1 MSGMDDDKSYTD
13 YMLALSKLEATP
25 AGRYLVGL
33 NQKISSDFFKCRCG
47 AAELRELGELESF
60 CVVKD
65 YKVVE
70 GLRKKVIPCECTPGA
85 FARRSAAER
94 IPMVVLPQSEPQPDQ
109 RKYFRREVREYGGA
123 KYYCYFYDNDW
134 IKKKIEEARENPVKD
149 FLGTWESNPDPLS
162 FGINHPVPEFPSF
175 LDIAK
180 HGVRMKDRPLAQYRG
195 RGATSFPEHQCGIP
209 IEELL
214 PVNWESVGATV
225 TDANT
230 GVTKSLDE
238 AMKEVRHKGESF
250 PSPYLTHVYTV
261 NPDE

>member
-1 MSGMDDDKSYTD
+1 MSLDDDKSYTD
-13 YMLALSKLEATP
+13 YMLALSKLEASP
-25 AGRYLVGL
+25 AGRYLVDL

-47 AAELRELGELESF
+47 AAEIRELGELEPF
-60 CVVKD
+60 CTVKD

-70 GLRKKVIPCECTPGA
+70 GLRKKVIPCECIPGA

-109 RKYFRREVREYGGA
+109 RNYFRREVREYGGA
-123 KYYCYFYDNDW
+123 KYYCYFYDDDW
-134 IKKKIEEARENPVKD
+134 ITRKIKEARENPVKD
-149 FLGTWESNPDPLS
+149 FLGTWGPTPDFLS
-162 FGINHPVPEFPSF
+162 FGTHHHVPEFPSF

-180 HGVRMKDRPLAQYRG
+180 HGARMKDRPLAQYRG

-214 PVNWESVGATV
+214 PVDFATI
-225 TDANT
+225 TDAST

-238 AMKEVRHKGESF
+238 ALKEVRHKGESF
-250 PSPYLTHVYTV
+250 PSPFLTHVYTV